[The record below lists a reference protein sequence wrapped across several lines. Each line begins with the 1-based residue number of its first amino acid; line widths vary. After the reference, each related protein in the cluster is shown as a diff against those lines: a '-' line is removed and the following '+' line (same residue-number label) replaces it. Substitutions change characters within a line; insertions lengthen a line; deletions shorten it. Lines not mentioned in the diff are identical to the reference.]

1 MEGIALVHFI
11 TDAPP
16 LFVASM
22 LGMGCGPLLALV
34 ASSCLKRNIDGN
46 DSNSEPTMVN
56 SNIFDYN
63 HTLEEACLSIET
75 FFQNNKDSYCEQ
87 FKSALHLWQRHR
99 SQVWQA
105 PSSIYGHYKNDEMYT
120 DFNKATQ
127 ISYRLSCTRSHSKKY
142 AHKREDL
149 LPCLGDWLIPVDELN
164 RTNFLDDI
172 LKQGAETG
180 TINNTESSNET
191 TPWKWVVDLK
201 DYDVEIVSMIHC
213 GCLTVA
219 IPLRPYQWW
228 GSKSYRS
235 NSLPVD
241 GSGSF
246 GRLGPKRSLG
256 RYVHLR
262 PSTAGK

>member
-1 MEGIALVHFI
+1 M
-11 TDAPP
+11 
-16 LFVASM
+16 S
-22 LGMGCGPLLALV
+22 
-34 ASSCLKRNIDGN
+34 
-46 DSNSEPTMVN
+46 
-56 SNIFDYN
+56 
-63 HTLEEACLSIET
+63 
-75 FFQNNKDSYCEQ
+75 
-87 FKSALHLWQRHR
+87 W
-99 SQVWQA
+99 
-105 PSSIYGHYKNDEMYT
+105 
-120 DFNKATQ
+120 
-127 ISYRLSCTRSHSKKY
+127 
-142 AHKREDL
+142 
-149 LPCLGDWLIPVDELN
+149 DWLIPVDELN

-241 GSGSF
+241 VSGSF
-246 GRLGPKRSLG
+246 GRLGPKRSLD